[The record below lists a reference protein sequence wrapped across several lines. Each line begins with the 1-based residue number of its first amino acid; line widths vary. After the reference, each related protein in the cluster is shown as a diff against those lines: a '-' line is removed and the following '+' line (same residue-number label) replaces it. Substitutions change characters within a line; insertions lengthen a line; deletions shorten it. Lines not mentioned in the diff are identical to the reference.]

1 MEKQIDNRVSPKSK
15 ALIRNCLTRSMERG
29 GSASPEPSPPRA
41 RPALSNQDGDQVK
54 AALLSDKLK
63 DVLSPSTLNR
73 IRSVLADQA
82 DPATPPLPRSPSPST
97 QRPAPQNRS
106 PPRHRPMDPGFAMPG
121 HPNAEPV
128 VGQPHRSSFP
138 AAWNAPAAPPR
149 GGPPLRELQAAPLA
163 VSTLDA
169 LRSQPHLIPA
179 ATDGL
184 GGEPGAHLLALAA
197 ASLQSSMPNESY
209 GGVVMRAV
217 AAIDPGMLAV
227 LVLVAR
233 MARSLPEQ
241 KLKVYHL
248 TLHAA
253 AEVNAGGYHLTRASS
268 NGISDKQ
275 FGGR

>member
-15 ALIRNCLTRSMERG
+15 ELIRNCLTRSMERS
-29 GSASPEPSPPRA
+29 GSGSPEPSPLRT

-73 IRSVLADQA
+73 IRSVLTDQA
-82 DPATPPLPRSPSPST
+82 DPATPPLPRSPSPSA

-106 PPRHRPMDPGFAMPG
+106 PPRHRPVDPT
-121 HPNAEPV
+121 

-138 AAWNAPAAPPR
+138 AVWSAPAAPAR
-149 GGPPLRELQAAPLA
+149 GGPPLHELQAAPLA
-163 VSTLDA
+163 VSTLDT

-184 GGEPGAHLLALAA
+184 GGDPGAHLLALAA
-197 ASLQSSMPNESY
+197 AALQSSMPNEPY

-241 KLKVYHL
+241 RLKVCHL
-248 TLHAA
+248 TLQGA
-253 AEVNAGGYHLTRASS
+253 AEVNAGGHHLTCASS
-268 NGISDKQ
+268 DGISDK
-275 FGGR
+275 